1 MFFKSQI
8 GDYLCDLKMGEN
20 YLSIKATFKN
30 PQYKKRIK
38 TSHIKMC
45 KQNMRKCN
53 LGKYL

>member
-20 YLSIKATFKN
+20 YLSIKAIFKN